1 MNNYKQKVAELS
13 AQNPFYGK
21 KELLVLSQSLSKG
34 PLTPSVIFNLLTTA
48 WNESKKDKTLK
59 EMFFT
64 IIFACGDV
72 SNREHN
78 IFKKIGIKNPD
89 KGGAASRKNFIYCL
103 QWLYKNLPDQ
113 YFKFL
118 SIIPEYT
125 NYENILYYQLR
136 TDRMKGKVTENVS
149 IGTDAKFIDE
159 VTTYLASRISSA
171 STNAME
177 QQLIAKFLKK
187 PKFSTR
193 KKVNKKGEV
202 VGRRKLKAETI
213 AKELFEFKIAEALSK
228 KLGWEVKTFEA
239 NTRFVGLEKYKAAH
253 NRTSE
258 AYLFS
263 SKQILNY
270 DEPMF
275 HEWLNT
281 LPSGARYNV
290 QRRLLDGKGNSKKK
304 WIGKYGDLATFYDNW
319 VLAKEMASSKVRELE
334 KKASVQENLSDEERL
349 ELAKAKKDA
358 KVNTGATTVTDMV
371 VEAMQNR
378 GKAKEL
384 DVIMDNLLRKVS
396 INVPVLTIVDVS
408 GSMSNRYANIKGHR
422 ITAKA
427 MAELAATIMLLKNPD
442 PELSNILVKFDSV
455 CEIMVEGEEIP
466 ATTRRN
472 RFTSSATKIVNQLV
486 DKAKPFSENLANVA
500 SLLNGG
506 GSTDLSTLTRRLKH
520 WAEADPTQ
528 TTQRKEMILQYPVF
542 LVISDGDLNS
552 YGGAEESLKKVQ
564 MEMRQWFGWEGVIV
578 VWDVKETETT
588 AKFDNMENIIYYPF
602 TNPQVIEQ
610 IFSKIDDIDVID
622 IYTSLKGLYQSNR
635 YQPVQ
640 SLTI

>member
-1 MNNYKQKVAELS
+1 MSNYKQKQAELA

-34 PLTPSVIFNLLTTA
+34 VLTPSQINNLLTTA
-48 WNESKKDKTLK
+48 WDESKKDKTLR

-64 IIFACGDV
+64 VVFACGDV

-78 IFKKIGIKNPD
+78 IFRKEGVKNPD
-89 KGGAASRKNFIYCL
+89 KGGSASRKNFIYCL
-103 QWLYKNLPDQ
+103 QWLYKNVPEQ

-125 NYENILYYQLR
+125 NYENVLYYQLR
-136 TDRMKGKVTENVS
+136 TDRIKGRITENVS

-159 VTTYLASRISSA
+159 VTTYLASKISSPK
-171 STNAME
+171 TNAME
-177 QQLIAKFLKK
+177 HQLIAKFLRK
-187 PKFSTR
+187 PRFSSR
-193 KKVNKKGEV
+193 KKVSKKGI
-202 VGRRKLKAETI
+202 VGRRKLKPETI
-213 AKELFEFKIAEALSK
+213 AKELFEFKVAEALSK
-228 KLGWEVKTFEA
+228 KLGWEIKTFDA
-239 NTRFVGLEKYKAAH
+239 NTRFVGLEGYKAAH

-290 QRRLLDGKGNSKKK
+290 QRRLLDGKGKSKNK
-304 WIGKYGDLATFYDNW
+304 WIGKYGDLASFYDNW
-319 VLAKEMASSKVRELE
+319 VLAKDMAASKVRELE
-334 KKASVQENLSDEERL
+334 KKASVQENLSDEDKL
-349 ELAKAKKDA
+349 ELAKAKKES
-358 KVNTGATTVTDMV
+358 KMNTGAITITDML

-384 DVIMDNLLRKVS
+384 DVIMDNLLRK
-396 INVPVLTIVDVS
+396 INIDVPVLTIVDVS
-408 GSMSNRYANIKGHR
+408 GSMSSRYANIKGVR
-422 ITAKA
+422 ISAKA
-427 MAELAATIMLLKNPD
+427 MAELAATVMLLKNPD
-442 PELSNILVKFDSV
+442 PELSNILIKFDSK
-455 CEIMVEGEEIP
+455 CEIMVQGEEIP

-472 RFTSSATKIVNQLV
+472 RFTSSATKTVSTLV
-486 DKAKPFSENLANVA
+486 DKAKPFSENLTNIA

-506 GSTDLSTLTRRLKH
+506 GSTDLSTLTRRLKE
-520 WAEADPTQ
+520 WTEEDPSQ
-528 TTQRKEMILQYPVF
+528 TTQRKEMILKYPVF

-552 YGGAEESLKKVQ
+552 YGGAESSLKKVQ

-578 VWDVKETETT
+578 VWDVKETETG

-602 TNPQVIEQ
+602 TNPQVIDQ

-635 YQPVQ
+635 YQPVR